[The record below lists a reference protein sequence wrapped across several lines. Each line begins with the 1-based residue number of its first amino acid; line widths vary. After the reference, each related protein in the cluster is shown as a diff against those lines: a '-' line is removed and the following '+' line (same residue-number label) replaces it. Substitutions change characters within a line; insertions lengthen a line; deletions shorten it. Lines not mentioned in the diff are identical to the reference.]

1 MATTRA
7 ALRHAIDSHLRLVH
21 GAATVVGTA
30 TGGSTSS
37 VVDTARTE
45 ADDYWN
51 NSWLYIASTTDSKA
65 PLYEESLVADFTAAN
80 DTLTLSPALTAAV
93 GATDT
98 YELRRY
104 FSASMIHSAIN
115 LALEDG
121 RFQFRSEA
129 EDSSLVVLE
138 DTYEYTLPD
147 AVDYVPKVEW
157 LEHQIA
163 WRGTATDATTTT
175 LEDGAQSWT
184 ADELIGMEIALYDGT
199 GAGQYRTISDNTTD
213 TVTVS
218 VAWETTPDTTSKYII
233 KDVSEPCHRHRV
245 THATIIGGTLQL
257 RENLPSGQRLA
268 LTYVPVHVDL
278 ATDASTTDMPKTY
291 VVLRAVQHLM
301 LMAPAV
307 LPETL
312 QTQAHRIHDR
322 LEAQVLRYV
331 MMSKPSEVAGTWW
344 NRGGTSKR
352 HWYSH
357 SSGSSIGTKREL
369 G

>member
-21 GAATVVGTA
+21 GAAAIAGTT
-30 TGGSTSS
+30 TGAGQTWI
-37 VVDTARTE
+37 VVDVNRKE

-51 NSWLYIASTTDSKA
+51 NSWLYITGTTDSKA
-65 PLYEESLVADFTAAN
+65 PLYEESLVGDFNGASGFFLVAPAFTATV
-80 DTLTLSPALTAAV
+80 DM
-93 GATDT
+93 GDT

-104 FSASMIHSAIN
+104 FSAAMIHSAIN

-147 AVDYVPKVEW
+147 TVDYVPKVEW

-175 LEDGAQSWT
+175 LEDSAQSWT

-199 GAGQYRTISDNTTD
+199 GAGQYRTISGNTTD

-218 VAWETTPDTTSKYII
+218 VAWETTPDTTTKYII

-369 G
+369 